1 MGCRRPQ
8 CFHGYAVTVKK
19 FLGALIL
26 LAALLFPSAAHASVD
41 DFSFDSFDGVYELSR
56 DAEGRS
62 VLTVEET
69 LVARFPDFDQNRGI
83 KRAIPESYLGAPLEL
98 TDISVTDEEGTE
110 RPFESESDG
119 EFTVLTI
126 AVPEGEFVYGVQ
138 TYVVSYVAHNVI
150 LDDPETGFQE
160 FYWDINGDGW
170 QQTFGSVS
178 AEIRFDPS
186 IAGGFTGQ
194 VACYAGDPGS
204 PNSCDALEGA
214 ATNVIASHGSLG
226 SYQTLSVA
234 IEFEPGTFTQR
245 DTSYW
250 ASGWWPFH
258 AAATLFAIAIFAMNV
273 FRRFTVGRNANG
285 RPTIIAE
292 YGPPAN
298 VSLSSAA
305 ALVGKAHK
313 VFAANVVNLAV
324 RGVIVVE
331 EFDPPGFSK
340 QAWAV
345 KLVKNPTDAD
355 REFVSVLFGGE
366 AKIDDRVTVSTPSE
380 SLSQRVFALG
390 RRASA
395 GLVDLNF
402 RRKVPLRGVFIALT
416 MAAMFVTFVTSIGL
430 LADYRGDWI
439 PVVTL
444 MGGFVLGVA
453 GFIVSANKPLTDIGA
468 EARDHIAGLDLYIR
482 VAEADRLRVLQ
493 SPEGALRKPVDTT
506 DSRAVLHLYELVL
519 PWAILL
525 GREKEWSRV
534 LEIAYDNESPDWY
547 LGTVP
552 FTAATFGSSLES
564 FASSASASSSG
575 GSDGGGSAGGGGG
588 GGGGGGV

>member
-1 MGCRRPQ
+1 
-8 CFHGYAVTVKK
+8 
-19 FLGALIL
+19 
-26 LAALLFPSAAHASVD
+26 
-41 DFSFDSFDGVYELSR
+41 
-56 DAEGRS
+56 
-62 VLTVEET
+62 
-69 LVARFPDFDQNRGI
+69 
-83 KRAIPESYLGAPLEL
+83 
-98 TDISVTDEEGTE
+98 
-110 RPFESESDG
+110 
-119 EFTVLTI
+119 
-126 AVPEGEFVYGVQ
+126 
-138 TYVVSYVAHNVI
+138 
-150 LDDPETGFQE
+150 
-160 FYWDINGDGW
+160 
-170 QQTFGSVS
+170 
-178 AEIRFDPS
+178 
-186 IAGGFTGQ
+186 
-194 VACYAGDPGS
+194 
-204 PNSCDALEGA
+204 
-214 ATNVIASHGSLG
+214 
-226 SYQTLSVA
+226 
-234 IEFEPGTFTQR
+234 
-245 DTSYW
+245 
-250 ASGWWPFH
+250 
-258 AAATLFAIAIFAMNV
+258 
-273 FRRFTVGRNANG
+273 
-285 RPTIIAE
+285 
-292 YGPPAN
+292 
-298 VSLSSAA
+298 
-305 ALVGKAHK
+305 
-313 VFAANVVNLAV
+313 
-324 RGVIVVE
+324 
-331 EFDPPGFSK
+331 
-340 QAWAV
+340 V

-552 FTAATFGSSLES
+552 FTAATFGSSLSS

-575 GSDGGGSAGGGGG
+575 GSSGGGSAGGGGG